1 MQIIG
6 DGAIMELVCVPY
18 PNNLLQAPT
27 NISIVICHRPGKYQL
42 ELTRHPTNIPVPH
55 AEQGNL
61 FRHWTREWLSFQ
73 RYSNEMHRLYLLLHP
88 LSPLN
93 CESRDAILI
102 VPWIPICTRLKYDSY
117 VFVYWAIDGCLHE
130 EVLLVWSDSGSGRRR
145 ESKIKC
151 SPGVNIYFKLIR
163 ILFYFNLAT

>member
-1 MQIIG
+1 
-6 DGAIMELVCVPY
+6 
-18 PNNLLQAPT
+18 
-27 NISIVICHRPGKYQL
+27 
-42 ELTRHPTNIPVPH
+42 
-55 AEQGNL
+55 
-61 FRHWTREWLSFQ
+61 
-73 RYSNEMHRLYLLLHP
+73 MHRLYLLLHP

-93 CESRDAILI
+93 GESRAAILI

-130 EVLLVWSDSGSGRRR
+130 EVLLVWSDSGSGRRG